1 MKKSWKVNIFA
12 LLNELTAL
20 LSIKFQNEELK
31 IQMHNT
37 SLQIIHTNLFNQPVT
52 TKGNK
57 Y

>member
-12 LLNELTAL
+12 FQNELTAL

-31 IQMHNT
+31 IQMHNK
-37 SLQIIHTNLFNQPVT
+37 SLKTIHKNLFNQPVT

-57 Y
+57 

>member
-20 LSIKFQNEELK
+20 LSIQFKNKKLK

-37 SLQIIHTNLFNQPVT
+37 SLKTIHAHLFNQPVT
-52 TKGNK
+52 TKDNK
-57 Y
+57 